1 MNVIEGTPRQEV
13 CHLDQALYARVHGE
27 GDIWRAHLGTLGEV
41 GETIAHRLV
50 NEHFELAAQLRALR
64 GEIRP
69 IWPAFAG
76 WMVKGLMRMVES
88 HDDLAAAGASLS
100 QSFTVAGTISEE
112 GWQSMRTEPA
122 WMWKL
127 HREQIED
134 AEQFQARSV
143 AAGQRIL
150 ATGYAVSAFTDMA
163 WAMYVRYPLRYRA
176 FSGAIVH
183 SLEAWA
189 YWGAQGD
196 VGKMAQSSRA
206 GARIHSA
213 AITGRKLLQLI
224 GGKQ

>member
-13 CHLDQALYARVHGE
+13 CHLDQALYARVHGD

-69 IWPAFAG
+69 VWPAFAE
-76 WMVKGLMRMVES
+76 WMVNGLMRMVENY
-88 HDDLAAAGASLS
+88 DDLAAVAADLS
-100 QSFTVAGTISEE
+100 HSFTAAGISEE
-112 GWQSMRTEPA
+112 SWRALRSEPV
-122 WMWKL
+122 WLWKL
-127 HREQIED
+127 HREQID
-134 AEQFQARSV
+134 AAEQFQARSV
-143 AAGQRIL
+143 AVGQRIV
-150 ATGYAVSAFTDMA
+150 ATGYAVSAFSDMA

-176 FSGAIVH
+176 FAGAIVH

-196 VGKMAQSSRA
+196 VGQMAQSSRA